1 MPTQSPKPLRRF
13 AAAAALLSM
22 VVFASAGAVSPTP
35 APTTTSSGATS
46 NDAATGADV
55 AAAKSL
61 SSAFRSASER
71 VMPAVVAIE
80 NQPKLAQ
87 QNAPGVPNLGD
98 RFGGNNPFEGTPF
111 GELFKNLPE
120 GRGSGR
126 FHALPNSG
134 AMGIGSGVIIDE
146 SGVILTNNHVVEG
159 GGDVTVR
166 LQDGREFKATSVVTD
181 PKTDL
186 AIVRIEGARG
196 LTAATLADS
205 DQVQIGDWVLAL
217 GQPFGLEG
225 TVTAGIVSATHR
237 GIGIAQRESFIQTDA
252 AINPGNSG
260 GPLVDLDGKIV
271 GINTAISSR
280 SGGNNGVGFAVPAN
294 LAKWVSQQLL
304 SDGVVHRAYLGVG
317 IQPVTQ
323 EIASQFGVQPRDGV
337 VVTQVMPGTPAAKMG
352 LRSGDVITT
361 LDGVNVSSAQELQLL
376 VEQTPLGKSHPMVVV
391 RDGKSLTLAFSPEA
405 QPDTFGVR
413 GGGESSE
420 SLEKEDTSSSLGMT
434 LQDLSPEIAER
445 LGVEET
451 TGVIVT
457 GVEEGSP
464 AAQAGLAPGMVIRQ
478 VNRQDVADAAQAA
491 EALQG
496 ADKDKGVLLL
506 VQTDVG
512 SRFVVVEG

>member
-1 MPTQSPKPLRRF
+1 L
-13 AAAAALLSM
+13 
-22 VVFASAGAVSPTP
+22 VVFASAGAVSPPP
-35 APTTTSSGATS
+35 AASSGS
-46 NDAATGADV
+46 NADADV

-61 SSAFRSASER
+61 SAAFRSASQR

-80 NQPKLAQ
+80 NKPKLAQ
-87 QNAPGVPNLGD
+87 NDAPGALDLKD
-98 RFGGNNPFEGTPF
+98 RFGGRNPFEGTPF
-111 GELFKNLPE
+111 GDLFKNLPE
-120 GRGSGR
+120 GSGSGR
-126 FHALPNSG
+126 FHALPNSLARPNSG
-134 AMGIGSGVIIDE
+134 AMGIGSGVIIDD

-186 AIVRIEGARG
+186 AIVRIEGATG

-205 DQVQIGDWVLAL
+205 DQVQVGDWVLAL
-217 GQPFGLEG
+217 GQPFGLES

-260 GPLVDLDGKIV
+260 GPLVNLDGQVV

-280 SGGNNGVGFAVPAN
+280 SGSNSGVGFAVPAK
-294 LAKWVSQQLL
+294 LAQWVSQQLL

-337 VVTQVMPGTPAAKMG
+337 VVTQVMPDTPAAKMG
-352 LRSGDVITT
+352 LRSGDVITK
-361 LDGVNVSSAQELQLL
+361 LDGVKVSSAQELQLL
-376 VEQTPLGKSHPMVVV
+376 VEQTEIGKAHPMVIV
-391 RDGKSLTLAFSPEA
+391 RDGKSLTLAFSPET
-405 QPDTFGVR
+405 QPATFGAQSR
-413 GGGESSE
+413 DETGESVE
-420 SLEKEDTSSSLGMT
+420 QGETSSSLGMT
-434 LQDLSPEIAER
+434 LQDLTPAIAER

-457 GVEEGSP
+457 GVEGNSP
-464 AAQAGLAPGMVIRQ
+464 AARAGLKPGMVIRQ
-478 VNRQDVADAAQAA
+478 VNRQDVSDAAQAVD
-491 EALQG
+491 ALQNT
-496 ADKDKGVLLL
+496 DKEKGVLLL
-506 VQTDVG
+506 VQTDAG